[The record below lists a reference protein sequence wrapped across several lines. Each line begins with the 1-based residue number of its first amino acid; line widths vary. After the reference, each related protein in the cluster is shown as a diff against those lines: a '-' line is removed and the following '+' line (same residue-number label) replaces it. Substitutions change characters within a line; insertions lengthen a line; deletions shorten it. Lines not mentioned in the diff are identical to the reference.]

1 MLNKEL
7 LLGYT
12 KGQRKVKLTIGHNRK
27 YSRYGYYSGS
37 MGSVDVLPYW
47 INSRYV
53 IHELF
58 ADVNETIFK
67 LTYDDE
73 GVEVTVYV
81 EGYPTAMSSGTLKEG
96 DIYSMRDNEG
106 FIRHLTFDLPPRR
119 VLGSKYT
126 PTDLG
131 RGYYVEEDPWEAQNA
146 EQGTSDGGRW
156 QTTHY
161 I

>member
-12 KGQRKVKLTIGHNRK
+12 KGQRKVKLTIGKNRK

-53 IHELF
+53 IHQLF
-58 ADVNETIFK
+58 ADVSETIFK

-106 FIRHLTFDLPPRR
+106 FIRHLTFDPP
-119 VLGSKYT
+119 
-126 PTDLG
+126 PD
-131 RGYYVEEDPWEAQNA
+131 GYLDPE
-146 EQGTSDGGRW
+146 TLKP
-156 QTTHY
+156 

>member
-7 LLGYT
+7 LMGA
-12 KGQRKVKLTIGHNRK
+12 KQGQRKVQLTIGHNRK

-37 MGSVDVLPYW
+37 IGSVDVLPYW

-53 IHELF
+53 IKQLF
-58 ADVNETIFK
+58 ADIRDTIFK
-67 LTYDDE
+67 LTNDDE

-106 FIRHLTFDLPPRR
+106 FIRYLTFDPP
-119 VLGSKYT
+119 
-126 PTDLG
+126 PD
-131 RGYYVEEDPWEAQNA
+131 GYLDPD
-146 EQGTSDGGRW
+146 TLKP
-156 QTTHY
+156 

>member
-12 KGQRKVKLTIGHNRK
+12 KGQRKVKLTIGCNRK
-27 YSRYGYYSGS
+27 YSRYGYYAGS

-53 IHELF
+53 IHQLF
-58 ADVNETIFK
+58 ADVSETIFK

-106 FIRHLTFDLPPRR
+106 FIRYLTFDPP
-119 VLGSKYT
+119 
-126 PTDLG
+126 PD
-131 RGYYVEEDPWEAQNA
+131 GYLDPNTLEP
-146 EQGTSDGGRW
+146 
-156 QTTHY
+156 